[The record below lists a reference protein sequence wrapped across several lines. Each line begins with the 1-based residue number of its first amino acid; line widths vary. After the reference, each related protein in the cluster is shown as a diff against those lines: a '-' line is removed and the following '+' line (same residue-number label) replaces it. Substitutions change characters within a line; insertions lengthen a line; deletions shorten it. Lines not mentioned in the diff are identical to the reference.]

1 MNKIPTPEEMRNA
14 TLSPGT
20 KEYLVAYRK
29 AEEAQIIVSD
39 RIAEARGEQYV
50 DGEVSV
56 LLEKLQDMQEEILRL
71 MMNEIKE
78 NLSLLACTEI

>member
-1 MNKIPTPEEMRNA
+1 MNKINPEEMRNA

-39 RIAEARGEQYV
+39 RIAEVWGEDYV
-50 DGEVSV
+50 SEATST
-56 LLEKLQDMQEEILRL
+56 LLEKLQDMQDEILRL
-71 MMNEIKE
+71 MLEE
-78 NLSLLACTEI
+78 VRQNLGSLISTEI